1 MFETYEILFGIL
13 GLIFILLYTLQFIL
27 YDLYSFCNNNSIR
40 VNINKI
46 IPFFAKNNSLFL
58 LLSFIFSV
66 LHLIFYYSCST
77 LFNSGYLIVCIIIL
91 LLVSKAFSKKF
102 MHLKIYLEKL
112 PYLLL
117 ISLLVHIFFR

>member
-77 LFNSGYLIVCIIIL
+77 LFNSGYLIVCII
-91 LLVSKAFSKKF
+91 
-102 MHLKIYLEKL
+102 
-112 PYLLL
+112 
-117 ISLLVHIFFR
+117 